1 MIVFQKRI
9 NFRCCPRKP
18 LFYLDFCFEMKLFRI
33 GYINY
38 ASIPIAFVMLQRS
51 GIFTFTLVGY
61 FFLSKTKK
69 LGPYNLFPT
78 AFKGHCVSLR
88 KNPQISFFPF
98 FFFFF
103 FYLLIVRLQKFKYA

>member
-1 MIVFQKRI
+1 
-9 NFRCCPRKP
+9 
-18 LFYLDFCFEMKLFRI
+18 MKLFRI

-78 AFKGHCVSLR
+78 AFESHCVSLR
-88 KNPQISFFPF
+88 KNPHISFLF
-98 FFFFF
+98 FYFFF